1 MRILLFIVFSLGLTV
16 PTIAKSYEISPYAT
30 LEEVG
35 NRLFSRIANNQHE
48 IKKFPE
54 IMRDIINEE
63 LMPSIDHRYAA
74 FKILGKHLKQTSKDQ
89 RVQFTESVRD
99 YLAQTYASVLVNYS
113 NQQVIFETA
122 KPTDGKKIVAI
133 KSRIVE
139 MNKPDINVTFKMR
152 LNKKTGEWKVFDL
165 IVEGISLLSS
175 KKSEISKRISK
186 HGVEQVSLEL
196 AYVN

>member
-1 MRILLFIVFSLGLTV
+1 MRVLLFIVLLLGLIV
-16 PTIAKSYEISPYAT
+16 PSISTANEMSPYMAI
-30 LEEVG
+30 EEVG
-35 NRLFSRIANNQHE
+35 NRLFSRIANNKNE

-63 LMPSIDHRYAA
+63 LMPSVDHRYAA
-74 FKILGKHLKQTSKDQ
+74 FKILGKHLKQTSKEQ
-89 RVQFTESVRD
+89 RFQFTESIRH

-113 NQQVIFETA
+113 DQQILFEA
-122 KPTDGKKIVAI
+122 EKPINGKKIVAI

-152 LNKKTGEWKVFDL
+152 LNKKSGEWKVYDM

-175 KKSEISKRISK
+175 KKSEIGKRISK

-196 AYVN
+196 SYVK